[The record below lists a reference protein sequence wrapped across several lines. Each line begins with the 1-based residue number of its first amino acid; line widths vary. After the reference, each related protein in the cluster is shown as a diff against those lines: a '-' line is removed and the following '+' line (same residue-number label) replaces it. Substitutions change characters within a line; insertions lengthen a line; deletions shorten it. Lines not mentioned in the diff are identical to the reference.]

1 MLSSSLYGDTVP
13 GLHREFHT
21 NDSLAAT
28 KQSLQDSEGMM
39 PHAQLDFSVSMA
51 TLAHL
56 FASTLPT
63 VLPAPLHYKAL
74 QRNRVTV
81 LSQSGLNLDYDRLM
95 PNFPQL
101 SAGNHAAAEG
111 VQRGSIGFSC

>member
-13 GLHREFHT
+13 GLHREFPA

-28 KQSLQDSEGMM
+28 RQSLQDSEGML
-39 PHAQLDFSVSMA
+39 PHAQLDFSVPMA
-51 TLAHL
+51 TIAHL
-56 FASTLPT
+56 FASTLPA

-81 LSQSGLNLDYDRLM
+81 LSQSGLNLHGLRQV
-95 PNFPQL
+95 NAQL
-101 SAGNHAAAEG
+101 SATVSWKPAAEG
-111 VQRGSIGFSC
+111 I

>member
-13 GLHREFHT
+13 GLHREFPA

-28 KQSLQDSEGMM
+28 RQSLQDSEGML
-39 PHAQLDFSVSMA
+39 PHAQLDFSVPMA
-51 TLAHL
+51 TIAHL
-56 FASTLPT
+56 FASTLPA

-101 SAGNHAAAEG
+101 SAGNQLQKASKEE
-111 VQRGSIGFSC
+111 V

>member
-13 GLHREFHT
+13 GLHREFPA

-28 KQSLQDSEGMM
+28 RQSLQDSEGML

-51 TLAHL
+51 TIYIALL
-56 FASTLPT
+56 FASTLPA

-81 LSQSGLNLDYDRLM
+81 LSQ
-95 PNFPQL
+95 
-101 SAGNHAAAEG
+101 
-111 VQRGSIGFSC
+111 